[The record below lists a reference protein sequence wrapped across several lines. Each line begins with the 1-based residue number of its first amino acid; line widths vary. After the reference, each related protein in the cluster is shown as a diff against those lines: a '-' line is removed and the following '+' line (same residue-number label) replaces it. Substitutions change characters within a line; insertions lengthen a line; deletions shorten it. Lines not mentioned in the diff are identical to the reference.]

1 MKHETLQLNDAER
14 YLLQRSSDIDISR
27 RRLRVVIASGF
38 FLVAALIVV
47 APLVQSWQFL
57 LFFAVAYIAMTVWE
71 RVGYAR
77 TIVAYKGLVQ
87 KLSGR
92 INELERGAGGE

>member
-27 RRLRVVIASGF
+27 RRLRVVVASGF
-38 FLVAALIVV
+38 LLIAALVVV
-47 APLVQSWQFL
+47 APLSQSWQLL

-77 TIVAYKGLVQ
+77 TIVAYKGLIQ
-87 KLSGR
+87 KLSAR
-92 INELERGAGGE
+92 IEALEHDANA